1 MADAGILSAPVLDA
15 VEGHPATNWLGFL
28 DVSDI
33 VTALLKGA
41 PLQPMLLALG
51 KMQLCFSGIRS
62 GRAAVH

>member
-15 VEGHPATNWLGFL
+15 IDGHPASNWLGFL

-41 PLQPMLLALG
+41 RDAPLF
-51 KMQLCFSGIRS
+51 FSRI
-62 GRAAVH
+62 APLTQ

>member
-15 VEGHPATNWLGFL
+15 VEGHPASNWLGFL

-41 PLQPMLLALG
+41 PLLALG
-51 KMQLCFSGIRS
+51 SSVFFLGVR
-62 GRAAVH
+62 